1 MKKSKRDSKLPS
13 TPRTK
18 SVSAVV
24 GGININTTGSSES
37 CPSAKPASPHI
48 NSATSQKLNKINAI
62 LSQPEIDLW
71 ALREL
76 CLTEGG
82 LINGKQFR
90 RDILNRSFVLACLL
104 FTVSFSTATQLVAGM
119 N

>member
-1 MKKSKRDSKLPS
+1 VKKSKRDSKLPS
-13 TPRTK
+13 TPRSK
-18 SVSAVV
+18 KPVGV
-24 GGININTTGSSES
+24 GGININTSSSES

-48 NSATSQKLNKINAI
+48 NSAASKKLNKINAI

-90 RDILNRSFVLACLL
+90 YDILNCSFVRSFLLALHC
-104 FTVSFSTATQLVAGM
+104 
-119 N
+119 